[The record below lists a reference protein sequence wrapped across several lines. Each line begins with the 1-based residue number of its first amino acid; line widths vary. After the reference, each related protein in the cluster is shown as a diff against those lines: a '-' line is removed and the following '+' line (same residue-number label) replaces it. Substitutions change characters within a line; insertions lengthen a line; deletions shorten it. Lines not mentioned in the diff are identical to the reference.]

1 MTTQY
6 NRDGIHCC
14 DMLLYYCKF
23 EYRIALVYMFD
34 LCVHVY
40 MCWVSSKVIINYRT
54 ELIKPATELFRHNLT
69 GTLEASVR
77 ATNAQY
83 DENDI
88 LQRLDVRI
96 LEVY

>member
-1 MTTQY
+1 MKPF
-6 NRDGIHCC
+6 
-14 DMLLYYCKF
+14 LLIF
-23 EYRIALVYMFD
+23 
-34 LCVHVY
+34 
-40 MCWVSSKVIINYRT
+40 RT

-96 LEVY
+96 LEVN

>member
-1 MTTQY
+1 
-6 NRDGIHCC
+6 
-14 DMLLYYCKF
+14 MLTCAKACSYAFDFEIIYY
-23 EYRIALVYMFD
+23 MD
-34 LCVHVY
+34 L
-40 MCWVSSKVIINYRT
+40 SIIKTFKSLLIDHRT

-88 LQRLDVRI
+88 LQRLDVHI
-96 LEVY
+96 LEVN

>member
-1 MTTQY
+1 MHF
-6 NRDGIHCC
+6 GLI
-14 DMLLYYCKF
+14 LAF
-23 EYRIALVYMFD
+23 EYHQGRL
-34 LCVHVY
+34 
-40 MCWVSSKVIINYRT
+40 INYRT

-96 LEVY
+96 LEVN

>member
-1 MTTQY
+1 MLVT
-6 NRDGIHCC
+6 
-14 DMLLYYCKF
+14 MLLYY
-23 EYRIALVYMFD
+23 R
-34 LCVHVY
+34 
-40 MCWVSSKVIINYRT
+40 S

-83 DENDI
+83 DDADI

-96 LEVY
+96 LEVQV

>member
-1 MTTQY
+1 MYGWCVYVHNVCMYVHTY
-6 NRDGIHCC
+6 VCMIFD
-14 DMLLYYCKF
+14 F
-23 EYRIALVYMFD
+23 SRI
-34 LCVHVY
+34 
-40 MCWVSSKVIINYRT
+40 

-83 DENDI
+83 DDNDI

-96 LEVY
+96 LEVKIIYMG

>member
-1 MTTQY
+1 M
-6 NRDGIHCC
+6 HLV
-14 DMLLYYCKF
+14 ML
-23 EYRIALVYMFD
+23 
-34 LCVHVY
+34 
-40 MCWVSSKVIINYRT
+40 VIIKSLSCLLRI

-96 LEVY
+96 LEVIIIIHKKRTAV